1 MRWPVR
7 VWRISRTAGAVAAI
21 LIPLP
26 AAAQSAWTTAIERAS
41 SSKASYGWREIYGGV
56 DAARDQWLM
65 YSGITVASPRA
76 DIYSNGWRLR
86 IGGGY
91 GRYSYDASQVTNY
104 PCGPTA
110 PVPCIRENRHY
121 VVSHSYAEAL
131 VGYSLKLGNLTAKAF
146 AGALMSSQQR
156 SKPDPHKKTDGT
168 EWGAKG
174 SLELWLDMGPRSWSS
189 LDLSYAT
196 ARDETAARWRAGWR
210 IKPRVSVG
218 PEFRFDKNIE
228 SGAGEWNGRAGL
240 FGRYEWD
247 GGELSLAGGLAARV
261 NGWSHEDASPFGT
274 LNVLFQY

>member
-7 VWRISRTAGAVAAI
+7 VWRISRTAVAVAAI
-21 LIPLP
+21 LFPLP
-26 AAAQSAWTTAIERAS
+26 ASAQSAWTTAIERTPAS
-41 SSKASYGWREIYGGV
+41 KPSYSWREIYGGV

-65 YSGITVASPRA
+65 YSGITVAPPSA
-76 DIYSNGWRLR
+76 DVYSNGWRLR
-86 IGGGY
+86 VGGGY
-91 GRYSYDASQVTNY
+91 GQYSYEASAPDVS
-104 PCGPTA
+104 PCGTPVTA
-110 PVPCIRENRHY
+110 ACRYHSRNFHVD
-121 VVSHSYAEAL
+121 HSYAEAL

-146 AGALMSSQQR
+146 AGALMSSQQH

-174 SLELWLDMGPRSWSS
+174 ALELWLDMGPQTWSS

-210 IKPRVSVG
+210 IKPRVSIG
-218 PEFRFDKNIE
+218 PELRFDKNIE
-228 SGAGEWNGRAGL
+228 SGEGEWNGRAGL
-240 FGRYEWD
+240 FGRYEWP

-261 NGWSHEDASPFGT
+261 DGWSHEDVSPFGT